1 MASVKR
7 IGLIG
12 YGYLGSYVY
21 EQVTTHPEWGL
32 GIAFVVTRSQKPDGL
47 PPGLHFTDVPAA
59 LETAPDLVV
68 ELAHADVTARHG
80 EAILARS
87 SYMPLSVSALADA
100 DLEARLTEVAR
111 RSATTLY
118 VPHGAATGLDTLS
131 ECRDVWETVTVTM
144 KKPPR
149 NLDYSAAPQF
159 SADTITEPTV
169 LFDGPTRQ
177 ICAMFPRNVNTH
189 AAVAVAGIGFDRT
202 RSVLVADPA
211 LKESVIEIEARG
223 NGVEL
228 IVSRRNPLAGV
239 SGILTQR
246 SALGCILRVNGQG
259 PVAIV

>member
-32 GIAFVVTRSQKPDGL
+32 EVAFVVTRSQKPDGL
-47 PPGLHFTDVPAA
+47 PAHLHYNDVPAA
-59 LETAPDLVV
+59 LATAPDLVV
-68 ELAHADVTARHG
+68 ELAHADVTVQHG
-80 EAILARS
+80 QAILAAS
-87 SYMPLSVSALADA
+87 SYMPLSVSALANA
-100 DLEARLTEVAR
+100 ALETHLLKVAGE
-111 RSATTLY
+111 SGTTLF

-149 NLDYSAAPQF
+149 NLDYSVAPQF
-159 SADTITEPTV
+159 SADAIAESTI
-169 LFDGPTRQ
+169 LFDGPTRA
-177 ICAMFPRNVNTH
+177 ICAMLPRNVNTH
-189 AAVAVAGIGFDRT
+189 AAVALAGIGFDRT

-211 LKESVIEIEARG
+211 LKESVIEIEAQG

-228 IVSRRNPLAGV
+228 VISRRNPLAGV

-246 SALGCILRVNGQG
+246 SALVCILRVSGQG
-259 PVAIV
+259 PLAIV